1 ADLRAMTPRTIAIDG
16 PAGAGKSTIGALVAE
31 RLGYL
36 FLDTGAMY
44 RAIALAAKRQGID
57 PDNADRLAT
66 LAREVRVLI
75 GPPTK
80 RDGRAYTVLLG
91 GDDVTWAIRDADIDR
106 TVSQVARV
114 PAVRSAMVEQQRAL
128 ASKGR
133 VAGAPVQPE
142 SKLWLWRLLFPPVRA
157 VVSLFADVEVVG
169 RENVPASG
177 PYIIVAN
184 HINWKDPPMVSISL
198 GTPIRWMA
206 KIEVFDYFF
215 IGFLL
220 RGIGNFAVRRGESD
234 RRSVQL
240 ALQVLDRGLPLGVF
254 PEGHRSEDR
263 ALLRGRP
270 GISLLADRANA
281 PIVPC
286 AIVGTPTAMPHI

>member
-1 ADLRAMTPRTIAIDG
+1 MI
-16 PAGAGKSTIGALVAE
+16 E
-31 RLGYL
+31 RL
-36 FLDTGAMY
+36 F
-44 RAIALAAKRQGID
+44 AA
-57 PDNADRLAT
+57 
-66 LAREVRVLI
+66 
-75 GPPTK
+75 
-80 RDGRAYTVLLG
+80 
-91 GDDVTWAIRDADIDR
+91 
-106 TVSQVARV
+106 
-114 PAVRSAMVEQQRAL
+114 
-128 ASKGR
+128 
-133 VAGAPVQPE
+133 APVQPE

-157 VVSLFADVEVVG
+157 VVSLLAGVEVVG
-169 RENVPASG
+169 RENVPVSG
-177 PYIIVAN
+177 AYIIVAN
-184 HINWKDPPMVSISL
+184 HINWKDPPMVSIAL

-240 ALQVLDRGLPLGVF
+240 ALQVLDKGLPLGVF
-254 PEGHRSEDR
+254 PEGHRSADR

-286 AIVGTPTAMPHI
+286 AIVGTPTAMPHIPRRTEIKLSFGKPFRFSELPAEVRKDRQASADVIMSRIAELLPPQMRGVYAAGVPKEDAPKP